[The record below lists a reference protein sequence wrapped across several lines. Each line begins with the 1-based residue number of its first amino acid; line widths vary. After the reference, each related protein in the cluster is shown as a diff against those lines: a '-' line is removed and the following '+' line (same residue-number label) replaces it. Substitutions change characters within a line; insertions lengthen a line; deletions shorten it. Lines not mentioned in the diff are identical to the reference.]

1 MNYISLKLDERTAEG
16 KKLAKLRDSGFTPSV
31 IYGGQEQPIM
41 TQSPQ
46 VETSKVVH
54 AAGKHTPINLT
65 FDGKKKLAIIKSI
78 DMDPVKHV
86 LRHVA
91 FHTIKQNDII
101 TTEVPII
108 LVGQGESEAERAGL
122 VILQAIEHVEVKAK
136 PADLPE
142 SLEISIINLAT
153 AEDKIFVSD
162 IKLPE
167 GVEFA
172 DIDQDME
179 LVIANVYEPSALQ
192 AANEA
197 AGGDAEIEEESEV
210 PVEGEE
216 NVTEGDQD
224 KETSPESKGQDE
236 SKKPA
241 TDANK

>member
-1 MNYISLKLDERTAEG
+1 MSYISLKLEERTAEG
-16 KKLAKLRDSGFTPSV
+16 KKLAKLRNSGLIPSI
-31 IYGGQEQPIM
+31 IYGGHDQPIM
-41 TQSPQ
+41 TQSKQ

-54 AAGKHTPINLT
+54 TAGRHTPISLT
-65 FDGKKKLAIIKSI
+65 LDGKKKLVIIKTI

-86 LRHVA
+86 LRHIA
-91 FHTIKQNDII
+91 FHTIKQSDII

-108 LVGQGESEAERAGL
+108 LIGQGESAAERAGL
-122 VILQAIEHVEVKAK
+122 VILQAIEHVEIKAK

-142 SLEISIINLAT
+142 SLEISIHDLEST
-153 AEDKIFVSD
+153 EDKISVGD

-172 DIDQDME
+172 DAEQDME

-197 AGGDAEIEEESEV
+197 TGGEAEAEEESEV

-216 NVTEGDQD
+216 
-224 KETSPESKGQDE
+224 ETAEPGQPESEKPEAD
-236 SKKPA
+236 KKSE
-241 TDANK
+241 

>member
-46 VETSKVVH
+46 IETSKVVH

-197 AGGDAEIEEESEV
+197 SGGEAEEEEAEEI
-210 PVEGEE
+210 PAENGEE
-216 NVTEGDQD
+216 TSEEGKSESEKPDTED
-224 KETSPESKGQDE
+224 KK
-236 SKKPA
+236 
-241 TDANK
+241 

>member
-1 MNYISLKLDERTAEG
+1 VNYISLKLDERTAEG

-197 AGGDAEIEEESEV
+197 SGGEAEEEEAEEV
-210 PVEGEE
+210 PAENGEE
-216 NVTEGDQD
+216 TADEEKSESDKPNTESE
-224 KETSPESKGQDE
+224 K
-236 SKKPA
+236 
-241 TDANK
+241 

>member
-1 MNYISLKLDERTAEG
+1 VNYISLKLDERTAEG

-197 AGGDAEIEEESEV
+197 SGGEAEEEEAEEV
-210 PVEGEE
+210 PAENGEE
-216 NVTEGDQD
+216 TAEEGKSESEKPDTESE
-224 KETSPESKGQDE
+224 K
-236 SKKPA
+236 
-241 TDANK
+241 

>member
-197 AGGDAEIEEESEV
+197 SGGEAEEEEAEEV
-210 PVEGEE
+210 PAENGEE
-216 NVTEGDQD
+216 TTDEEKSESDKSNTESE
-224 KETSPESKGQDE
+224 K
-236 SKKPA
+236 
-241 TDANK
+241 

>member
-197 AGGDAEIEEESEV
+197 SGGEAEEEEAEEV
-210 PVEGEE
+210 PAENGEE
-216 NVTEGDQD
+216 TADEEKSESDKPNTESE
-224 KETSPESKGQDE
+224 K
-236 SKKPA
+236 
-241 TDANK
+241 